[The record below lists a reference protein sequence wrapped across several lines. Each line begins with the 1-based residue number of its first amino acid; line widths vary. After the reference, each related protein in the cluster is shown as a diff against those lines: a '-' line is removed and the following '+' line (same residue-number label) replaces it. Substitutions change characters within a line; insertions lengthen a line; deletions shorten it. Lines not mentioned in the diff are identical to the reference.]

1 MMLDEC
7 FKTLIR
13 YGKIEKDMEFKDIRV
28 YHICYENI
36 IYSILKKNGRV
47 EKIEVIG
54 WLLVENL

>member
-13 YGKIEKDMEFKDIRV
+13 YGKIEKDMELKDIRV

-36 IYSILKKNGRV
+36 IYSVLKKNGRV

-54 WLLVENL
+54 

>member
-1 MMLDEC
+1 MLDEC

-28 YHICYENI
+28 YHIWYEEVK
-36 IYSILKKNGRV
+36 YSVLKRNGRV

-54 WLLVENL
+54 